1 MIEIVDALDLF
12 LYRLEFW
19 EQIVVGLFGL
29 FLGWFGRGLSFKL
42 EAKK

>member
-19 EQIVVGLFGL
+19 EQNIVGLFGL
-29 FLGWFGRGLSFKL
+29 CLGWFGRGWSFKL
-42 EAKK
+42 GLEK